1 MKKVLLYGHGGACNH
16 GAEAILR
23 SSIPVFREIGVPIL
37 LSTHFPEQDREFGLD
52 GLVDRLIPAD
62 LSLVPEERAAGTF
75 EEKERIAARIY
86 REALAEIDG
95 ETVCVGVGG
104 DNYCYPNWHRQ
115 SVFHHTVKTRG
126 GQSVLW
132 GCSIQPEMID
142 GRMEEILR
150 THDRIFARE
159 SLTAGALR
167 EHGIARVAQTPDPA
181 FFLPAEPVPLPEGFQ
196 GCAAAINLSPLMLRR
211 SDRLLSDFVE
221 AARLLLKR
229 ADTLL
234 LLPHVTVP
242 ADDDREALE
251 ELVRRLSPEERRRI
265 CRTPENAGAAQRKY
279 LISRCALLVCCR
291 THASIAGYSTGVP
304 TLVMGYSV
312 KSRGIGLDLGM
323 ERWVIPVEDS
333 EKLSERAAELWECR
347 SQIRAYLLE
356 TLDGLC
362 RSGKFVYGGLFADSG
377 AAQHWGIQP

>member
-1 MKKVLLYGHGGACNH
+1 MKKILLYGYGGACNH

-23 SSIPVFREIGVPIL
+23 SSAPLFRKAGVPIL

-75 EEKERIAARIY
+75 EAKERIAARIY
-86 REALAEIDG
+86 RDALAEIDSG
-95 ETVCVGVGG
+95 TICVSVGG

-115 SVFHHTVKTRG
+115 SVFSRIAKERG
-126 GQSVLW
+126 GKNILW

-142 GRMEEILR
+142 GRMEGILR
-150 THDRIFARE
+150 AHDWIFARE

-167 EHGIARVAQTPDPA
+167 DHGIARVTQRPDPA
-181 FFLPAEPVPLPEGFQ
+181 FFLPPEPVPLPEGFQ
-196 GCAAAINLSPLMLRR
+196 GCAAAVNLSPLMLRR
-211 SDRLLSDFVE
+211 SGRLLSDFAE
-221 AARLLLKR
+221 AARLLLKK

-234 LLPHVTVP
+234 LLPHVTMP

-251 ELVRRLSPEERRRI
+251 KLVQRLSPEERSRI
-265 CRTPENAGAAQRKY
+265 CRVPENANAAQRKY
-279 LISRCALLVCCR
+279 LISRCELLVCCR

-333 EKLSERAAELWECR
+333 EKLPERAAELWECR
-347 SQIRAYLLE
+347 RQIQAHLLE

-362 RSGKFVYGGLFADSG
+362 CTGQG
-377 AAQHWGIQP
+377 